1 MSVFRGLRYC
11 SKFLGG
17 EICLENR
24 CALTGEL
31 CNCFERWYSS
41 SPKSAENSS
50 RSLAS
55 SSTVRNPPQLGG
67 YLRTGADVHEGCPKI
82 LVTGASG
89 QVGAEFVPFLRDRF
103 GRERVVPSDVRT
115 SESASDSTCVYCD
128 VQDKDGL
135 TRLVLENEITT
146 IVHLA
151 SVLSAVGERNP
162 QLALRVNTNGI
173 QNVLDIAAAHGL
185 QVFAPSTIAV
195 FGPSTP
201 RHGTP
206 DAAVKEP
213 RTMYGITKVHQ
224 ELLGAYY
231 TDKFGVDFRSLRYP
245 GIVSSKSMPGGGTTD
260 YAVDIF
266 HAALRTGKY
275 VCFLGEE
282 TALPMVYMPD
292 CLEGTLRLMTAPKEA
307 LTQTTY
313 NVASMSFTPRE
324 LAESIR
330 RFIPGFELRCLPDFR
345 EEIARS
351 WPASIDD
358 SRARRDWGWSP
369 EFDLDAMTAHMLHE
383 ISNQMSAPGYGAKP
397 DRGSRLSAAVAG

>member
-151 SVLSAVGERNP
+151 SVLSGRQDLEHCSLWLSEP
-162 QLALRVNTNGI
+162 FGSCEGSGY
-173 QNVLDIAAAHGL
+173 VL
-185 QVFAPSTIAV
+185 
-195 FGPSTP
+195 
-201 RHGTP
+201 
-206 DAAVKEP
+206 
-213 RTMYGITKVHQ
+213 
-224 ELLGAYY
+224 
-231 TDKFGVDFRSLRYP
+231 RSLVRE
-245 GIVSSKSMPGGGTTD
+245 
-260 YAVDIF
+260 AQR
-266 HAALRTGKY
+266 AWNA
-275 VCFLGEE
+275 FLP
-282 TALPMVYMPD
+282 LI
-292 CLEGTLRLMTAPKEA
+292 APV
-307 LTQTTY
+307 TM
-313 NVASMSFTPRE
+313 N
-324 LAESIR
+324 
-330 RFIPGFELRCLPDFR
+330 GC
-345 EEIARS
+345 
-351 WPASIDD
+351 
-358 SRARRDWGWSP
+358 
-369 EFDLDAMTAHMLHE
+369 
-383 ISNQMSAPGYGAKP
+383 
-397 DRGSRLSAAVAG
+397 

>member
-1 MSVFRGLRYC
+1 MKDVPRSSSRGRLDKSVLNSFPFCVIGRWSYWFSRALFGSCFSLGRLFLCALREMSVWHLTFVRTFTC
-11 SKFLGG
+11 SVRLVV
-17 EICLENR
+17 LETVTTWKYI
-24 CALTGEL
+24 L
-31 CNCFERWYSS
+31 
-41 SPKSAENSS
+41 PVS
-50 RSLAS
+50 RLM
-55 SSTVRNPPQLGG
+55 
-67 YLRTGADVHEGCPKI
+67 C
-82 LVTGASG
+82 
-89 QVGAEFVPFLRDRF
+89 RF

>member
-245 GIVSSKSMPGGGTTD
+245 GIVSSKSMPVRVAT
-260 YAVDIF
+260 
-266 HAALRTGKY
+266 HAPSPQPPIT
-275 VCFLGEE
+275 FQ
-282 TALPMVYMPD
+282 LPPLLFSPTSMP
-292 CLEGTLRLMTAPKEA
+292 
-307 LTQTTY
+307 
-313 NVASMSFTPRE
+313 
-324 LAESIR
+324 
-330 RFIPGFELRCLPDFR
+330 
-345 EEIARS
+345 ARS
-351 WPASIDD
+351 ACS
-358 SRARRDWGWSP
+358 GVC
-369 EFDLDAMTAHMLHE
+369 
-383 ISNQMSAPGYGAKP
+383 PGREGRE
-397 DRGSRLSAAVAG
+397 RG

>member
-1 MSVFRGLRYC
+1 MPPPPNLPSPSNFLRFSSLPRACLPGRHAQASARGG
-11 SKFLGG
+11 KG
-17 EICLENR
+17 ER
-24 CALTGEL
+24 GGEL
-31 CNCFERWYSS
+31 CR
-41 SPKSAENSS
+41 A
-50 RSLAS
+50 
-55 SSTVRNPPQLGG
+55 
-67 YLRTGADVHEGCPKI
+67 
-82 LVTGASG
+82 
-89 QVGAEFVPFLRDRF
+89 
-103 GRERVVPSDVRT
+103 
-115 SESASDSTCVYCD
+115 
-128 VQDKDGL
+128 
-135 TRLVLENEITT
+135 
-146 IVHLA
+146 
-151 SVLSAVGERNP
+151 
-162 QLALRVNTNGI
+162 
-173 QNVLDIAAAHGL
+173 
-185 QVFAPSTIAV
+185 FAPSPPLPFLPSHRGSPPGSPSPLPHFPVPSAHASGAGGD
-195 FGPSTP
+195 GPAGATGRPPGSGLELP
-201 RHGTP
+201 
-206 DAAVKEP
+206 AAP
-213 RTMYGITKVHQ
+213 ASQ
-224 ELLGAYY
+224 
-231 TDKFGVDFRSLRYP
+231 
-245 GIVSSKSMPGGGTTD
+245 GGGTTD